1 MPSPKKFGLFFKKNA
16 MEALNS
22 TGLLFFLKQTL
33 IFTQRNLASVI
44 AYSIFWSD
52 SMLACTTYIS
62 AVYSF
67 WLEFTTRTMFRGH
80 IFISFHITC
89 LLCLLITHY
98 RLRAYDIPG
107 ASEFSID
114 TKNCKKSD
122 FLAMKS
128 QYTST
133 YLQFLFLIIIIV
145 LYNAKLMI

>member
-1 MPSPKKFGLFFKKNA
+1 MCRTDMPSPKKFGLFFKKNA

-89 LLCLLITHY
+89 LFCVFWLLTIGYEHTIY
-98 RLRAYDIPG
+98 LVRQNFPSIQKIVR
-107 ASEFSID
+107 SQTFSLWKVNIQVHI
-114 TKNCKKSD
+114 CS
-122 FLAMKS
+122 F
-128 QYTST
+128 
-133 YLQFLFLIIIIV
+133 FF
-145 LYNAKLMI
+145 